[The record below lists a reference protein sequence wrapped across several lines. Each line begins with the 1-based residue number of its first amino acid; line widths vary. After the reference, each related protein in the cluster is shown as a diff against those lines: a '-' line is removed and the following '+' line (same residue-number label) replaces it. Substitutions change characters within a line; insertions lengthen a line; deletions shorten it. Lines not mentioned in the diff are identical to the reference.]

1 MDNNFLFTG
10 GSQSSKNML
19 DIVSQ
24 IFCSLVLITSLMY
37 ALYVIC
43 IDNHG
48 ERGIVYNPGSVTG
61 FYLFLQNDYL
71 NDNLFYLYSGAAL
84 ILLIL

>member
-10 GSQSSKNML
+10 GSQSSENIL

-24 IFCSLVLITSLMY
+24 IFCTLVLITSLMY
-37 ALYVIC
+37 ALCVIR

-48 ERGIVYNPGSVTG
+48 EGGFVYNPGSITG

>member
-1 MDNNFLFTG
+1 
-10 GSQSSKNML
+10 ML

-24 IFCSLVLITSLMY
+24 IFCILVLITSLMY
-37 ALYVIC
+37 DLCVIR
-43 IDNHG
+43 IDYHEEG
-48 ERGIVYNPGSVTG
+48 GIVYNLGSVTV

-71 NDNLFYLYSGAAL
+71 NDNLFYLYSGASL

>member
-10 GSQSSKNML
+10 DSQSSENML

-24 IFCSLVLITSLMY
+24 IFCTLVLITSLMY
-37 ALYVIC
+37 DLCVIR

-48 ERGIVYNPGSVTG
+48 EGGIIYNPGYVPG
-61 FYLFLQNDYL
+61 FYLFLQKDYL
-71 NDNLFYLYSGAAL
+71 NDNWFIY
-84 ILLIL
+84 ILVVL